1 MGMQIGA
8 MLIYGASY
16 EELSEIKDI
25 DKMLDLGEIE
35 YASPYYDASR
45 DKWIVGVELP
55 GETEGEAEM
64 VVAIREAKAEF
75 ERLTNGLPGRIIV
88 ALHIT

>member
-35 YASPYYDASR
+35 YASPYYDAPR
-45 DKWIVGVELP
+45 DEWIVGIAVSSEMD
-55 GETEGEAEM
+55 GEAKM
-64 VVAIREAKAEF
+64 TAAIREAKDEF
-75 ERLTNGLPGRIIV
+75 ERLTGGLPGRIIV